1 MPRVVRAAAS
11 ALLALTLP
19 LGLVGCSAPAG
30 RTPVVVVATTTQLG
44 SVVADIA
51 ACAGGTSSTLMTP
64 GLDPHEFSLSSA
76 EVAGMERARLVVA
89 NGLGLEGGMASA
101 LANVVRDG
109 GRVYDAAADV
119 DPIDLS
125 SVHADPRTGLAPV
138 AVDDGVADPHFWLDA
153 GRMARAAVNI
163 GGQLADATGEAAYAE
178 CGRTVGVRL
187 QALDAEVRTIL
198 AAVPA
203 ERRVLVTDHEA
214 FNYFAAAYRFTVAG
228 VVVPGG
234 SSDADPSSADLGA
247 VIAVIRKAG
256 VKAIFSNTAVSPKL
270 VQAVSA
276 DAGGSVRVVP
286 LYVDSVGPPGS
297 GAETYAAMMLAD
309 ARAIAS
315 ALAD

>member
-11 ALLALTLP
+11 ALLGIALP

-30 RTPVVVVATTTQLG
+30 RTPVVAVATTTQLG
-44 SVVADIA
+44 SVVGDIV
-51 ACAGGTSSTLMTP
+51 ACAGGTSHTLMTP

-125 SVHADPRTGLAPV
+125 TIHADPNTGLAPV
-138 AVDDGVADPHFWLDA
+138 AVDDGVADPHFWMDA
-153 GRMARAAVNI
+153 ARMGRAAVNI
-163 GGQLADATGEAAYAE
+163 GGRLADATGEARYGE

-187 QALDAEVRTIL
+187 QGVDAEVRAIL

-203 ERRVLVTDHEA
+203 GKRILVTDHEA
-214 FNYFAAAYRFTVAG
+214 FNYFAAAYGFKVAG

-234 SSDADPSSADLGA
+234 SSDADPSSADLRA
-247 VIAVIRKAG
+247 VIDVIRSAG

-286 LYVDSVGPPGS
+286 LFVDSVGPPGS
-297 GAETYAAMMLAD
+297 GAETYATMMLTD

-315 ALAD
+315 ALGD